1 MSALLPTS
9 ARLPAR
15 LARSV
20 CALALLAGLGG
31 CALWSSEKTP
41 PADLGPNVQLL
52 PVQKAWTAKIAPVER
67 LPLSV
72 LVRGTTVTLAGA
84 DGSLQALDAESGA
97 SLWQAKVGQPLTAG
111 VGGNER
117 QQAVVTLSNEVVLL
131 EQGREVWRKRL
142 GAASYTPPLVAG
154 GRVFVMTADRAITAF
169 DADNGRQLWVQQRAG
184 ESLVLRQA
192 GVLMA
197 VGDTLVAGLS
207 GRLVGFNPD
216 NGAVL
221 WEAPLASPR
230 GTNDVERLVD
240 LVGTTSREGPQLC
253 ARAFQAGVGCLD
265 TASARVQWTQ
275 PARGAEGVGG
285 DGQSLVGTE
294 SNGTVIAWRRA
305 DGSRLWSTDRL
316 QHRKLTAPLLLGR
329 SVVVG
334 DDYGLVHLL
343 SKEDGSPLNRLT
355 TDDSGIAAAPVVA
368 ADTLVVVTRR
378 GGVYG
383 FRPD

>member
-1 MSALLPTS
+1 MSGAVSTS
-9 ARLPAR
+9 ARLT
-15 LARSV
+15 RSL
-20 CALALLAGLGG
+20 CALALLASLGG
-31 CALWSSEKTP
+31 CALWSAEKAKP
-41 PADLGPNVQLL
+41 LDLGPNVALL
-52 PVQKAWTAKIAPVER
+52 QVQKAWTAKIAPVER
-67 LPLSV
+67 LPLAV
-72 LVRGTTVTLAGA
+72 LVRGSTVTFAGA
-84 DGSLQALDAESGA
+84 DGSLQALNAESGA
-97 SLWQAKVGQPLTAG
+97 ALWQVKIGQPLTAG
-111 VGGNER
+111 IGGDER
-117 QQAVVTLSNEVVLL
+117 RQAVVTQSNEVVLL

-142 GAASYTPPLVAG
+142 PAASYTPPLVAG
-154 GRVFVMTADRAITAF
+154 GRVFVLSADRALTAF
-169 DADNGRQLWVQQRAG
+169 DADSGQQLWVQKRTG

-192 GVLMA
+192 GVLTA
-197 VGDTLVAGLS
+197 VGNTLVAGLS
-207 GRLVGFNPD
+207 GRLVGLNPD

-221 WEAPLASPR
+221 WEAPVASPR

-240 LVGTTSREGPQLC
+240 LVGTTSRDGAQLC
-253 ARAFQAGVGCLD
+253 ARAFQAAVACVD
-265 TASARVQWTQ
+265 TSSARLLWAQ

-285 DGQSLVGTE
+285 DAQSVVGAE

-368 ADTLVVVTRR
+368 ADTLVIVTRR

>member
-1 MSALLPTS
+1 MTRSLPK
-9 ARLPAR
+9 RLV
-15 LARSV
+15 RSLCTLGLIV
-20 CALALLAGLGG
+20 SLGG
-31 CALWSSEKTP
+31 CAFWSSKVK
-41 PADLGPNVQLL
+41 PADLGPNVALL
-52 PVQKAWTAKIAPVER
+52 PVQKMWTAKIAPLGQ
-67 LPLSV
+67 LPLVVGVHGATVV
-72 LVRGTTVTLAGA
+72 LASL
-84 DGSLQALDAESGA
+84 DGSLQALDANSGA

-117 QQAVVTLSNEVVLL
+117 LQSVVTRSNEVVLL
-131 EQGREVWRKRL
+131 AQGREVWRKRL
-142 GAASYTPPLVAG
+142 AAASYTPPLVAG
-154 GRVFVMTADRAITAF
+154 GRVFVLTADRALTAF
-169 DADNGRQLWVQQRAG
+169 DAEDGRQLWVQQRTG

-192 GVLMA
+192 GVLTA
-197 VGDTLVAGLS
+197 VGDTLLAGLA
-207 GRLVGFNPD
+207 GRLVGLNPD

-240 LVGTTSREGPQLC
+240 LVGPMNRDGSQLC
-253 ARAFQAGVGCLD
+253 ARTFQASVACVD
-265 TASARVQWTQ
+265 AASARLQWAQ
-275 PARGAEGVGG
+275 PARGAQGLGG
-285 DGQSLVGTE
+285 DAERIVGAE
-294 SNGTVIAWRRA
+294 GNGTVIAWRRA

-316 QHRKLTAPLLLGR
+316 QLRKLTAPLVLGR

-334 DDYGLVHLL
+334 DEDGLVHLL

-368 ADTLVVVTRR
+368 ADTLVVVTRN

>member
-1 MSALLPTS
+1 MTRSLPK
-9 ARLPAR
+9 RLV
-15 LARSV
+15 RSLCTLGLMV
-20 CALALLAGLGG
+20 SLGG
-31 CALWSSEKTP
+31 CAFWSSKVK
-41 PADLGPNVQLL
+41 PADLGPNVALL
-52 PVQKAWTAKIAPVER
+52 PVQKMWTAKIAPLGQ
-67 LPLSV
+67 LPLVVDVHGATVV
-72 LVRGTTVTLAGA
+72 LASL
-84 DGSLQALDAESGA
+84 DGSLQGLDANTGA
-97 SLWQAKVGQPLTAG
+97 SLWQAKVGEPLTAA

-117 QQAVVTLSNEVVLL
+117 LQSVVTRANEVVLL

-142 GAASYTPPLVAG
+142 TAASYTPPLVAG
-154 GRVFVMTADRAITAF
+154 GRVFVLTADRALTAF
-169 DADNGRQLWVQQRAG
+169 DAEDGRQLWVQQRTG

-192 GVLMA
+192 GVLTA

-207 GRLVGFNPD
+207 GRLVGLNPD

-240 LVGTTSREGPQLC
+240 LVGPMHRDGSQLC
-253 ARAFQAGVGCLD
+253 ARSFQATVACVD
-265 TASARVQWTQ
+265 VASARAQWAQ
-275 PARGAEGVGG
+275 PARGAQGVGG
-285 DGQSLVGTE
+285 DAERIVGTE
-294 SNGTVIAWRRA
+294 GNGTVIAWRRA

-316 QHRKLTAPLLLGR
+316 QLRKLSAPLLLGR

-334 DDYGLVHLL
+334 DDDGLVHLL

-368 ADTLVVVTRR
+368 ADTLVVVTRN

>member
-1 MSALLPTS
+1 MNRSLPK
-9 ARLPAR
+9 RLV
-15 LARSV
+15 RSLCTLGLIV
-20 CALALLAGLGG
+20 SLGG
-31 CALWSSEKTP
+31 CAFWNSSKVK
-41 PADLGPNVQLL
+41 PADLGPNVVLL
-52 PVQKAWTAKIAPVER
+52 PVQKSWTAKIAPLGQ
-67 LPLSV
+67 LPLVVDVHGATLV
-72 LVRGTTVTLAGA
+72 LASL
-84 DGSLQALDAESGA
+84 DGSLQALDANSGA

-111 VGGNER
+111 VGGNGR
-117 QQAVVTLSNEVVLL
+117 LQSVVTRSNEVVLL

-142 GAASYTPPLVAG
+142 PAASYTPPLVAG
-154 GRVFVMTADRAITAF
+154 GRVFVLTADRALTAF
-169 DADNGRQLWVQQRAG
+169 DAEDGRQLWVQQRTG

-192 GVLMA
+192 GVLTA

-207 GRLVGFNPD
+207 GRLVGLNPD

-240 LVGTTSREGPQLC
+240 LVGPMHRDGSQLC
-253 ARAFQAGVGCLD
+253 ARTFQATVACVD
-265 TASARVQWTQ
+265 TASARAQWAQ
-275 PARGAEGVGG
+275 PARGAQGIGG
-285 DGQSLVGTE
+285 DAERIVGTE
-294 SNGTVIAWRRA
+294 GNGTVIAWRRA

-316 QHRKLTAPLLLGR
+316 QLRKLSAPLLLGR

-334 DDYGLVHLL
+334 DDDGLVHLL
-343 SKEDGSPLNRLT
+343 SREDGSPLNRLT

-368 ADTLVVVTRR
+368 ADTLVVVTRN